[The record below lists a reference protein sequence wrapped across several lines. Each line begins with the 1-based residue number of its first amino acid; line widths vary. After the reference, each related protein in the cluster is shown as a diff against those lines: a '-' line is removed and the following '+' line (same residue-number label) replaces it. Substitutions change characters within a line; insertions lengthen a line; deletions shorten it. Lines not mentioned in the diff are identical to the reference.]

1 MQEENAAKIMKDI
14 LSPIKTPGK
23 NSDKPEA
30 PAAPDWLTGQLLV
43 AMPGMGDPR
52 FLRAV
57 IYVCSHGPSGA
68 MGLIVNRLFGDADF
82 PMLLEQLNIDSPS
95 PPPDIPVQ
103 FGGPVEMGRGFVLHS
118 SEYAREGTTRID
130 DAVSVT
136 ATIEIIQDIANGKG
150 PERALMLLGYAGW
163 GGGQLEDELKQNGW
177 LTVGTDED
185 LLFDKDLETKWERA
199 MAKIGISPA
208 MLSNTQGNA

>member
-1 MQEENAAKIMKDI
+1 
-14 LSPIKTPGK
+14 
-23 NSDKPEA
+23 
-30 PAAPDWLTGQLLV
+30 
-43 AMPGMGDPR
+43 MGDPR

-95 PPPDIPVQ
+95 PPPDISVQ

-118 SEYAREGTTRID
+118 SEYAREGTTQID
-130 DAVSVT
+130 DSVSVT

-150 PERALMLLGYAGW
+150 PGRALMLLGYAGW
-163 GGGQLEDELKQNGW
+163 GGGQLEDELKRNGW